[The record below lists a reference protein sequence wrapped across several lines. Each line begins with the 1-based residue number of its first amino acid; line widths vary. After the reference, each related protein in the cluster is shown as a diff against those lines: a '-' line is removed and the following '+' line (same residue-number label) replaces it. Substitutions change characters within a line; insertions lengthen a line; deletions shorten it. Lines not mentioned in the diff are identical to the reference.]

1 MQGKPFPFFV
11 YGQNYMGTLPV
22 PFIQL
27 MFENLGIS
35 YLWAELLFAL
45 INAGIITMFSIF
57 ILCETNFFTAAVFA
71 ATFVLFP
78 HDASV
83 PIVGLKPGFHHLSI
97 FFSLLNGNLLCWYI
111 NKIISDKAL
120 KVPAHLFLSFF
131 TFMVL
136 PGLTYW
142 SSKLGFLLL
151 MTIFITVLLGCRK
164 ILARKISHFY
174 PRVKALKSDLSI
186 FLITHCKVKFTLFSL
201 LVVLFLSLFFV
212 QLYPEKNLF
221 DYFSPKNIQEKS
233 VVPEIQFAPKIET
246 HQFSAVNFIALV
258 QKGFERIKNNI
269 FFMPKLYL
277 ELFSNFIHPVIFL
290 WAVLPLLLG
299 GYYYFS
305 KRKEFFS
312 FLSGNWTKIKFK
324 WIILAIPFSNI
335 LIICLRHE
343 SLNDL
348 GYIRY
353 FVSLNLS
360 ALAFIPLYFS
370 LIQKPFLK
378 NSLLTLYLFLALA
391 SYFYSQPKHYK
402 ELNDIP
408 FKINFITSMYSDQ
421 LRLSPSEKKLIHF
434 LEDEQL
440 HFGYANYWSSYRL
453 TFLTH
458 ERFIISPRPGQ
469 LIRYKPYDN
478 VVKSSKNPFYMFD
491 SKQGDDPEA
500 YKRLHPVIFKNLR
513 QKRFN
518 NILIFY

>member
-1 MQGKPFPFFV
+1 MQGKPFPFFG
-11 YGQNYMGTLPV
+11 YGPDSQAGMLAV
-22 PFIQL
+22 PIIQL

-78 HDASV
+78 HDFGV
-83 PIVGLKPGFHHLSI
+83 QIVGLKPGMHHLSI
-97 FFSLLNGNLLCWYI
+97 FISLLNGNLLCWYI

-120 KVPAHLFLSFF
+120 KISAHLFLSFF

-201 LVVLFLSLFFV
+201 LVVLFLSLLFI

-221 DYFSPKNIQEKS
+221 DYSSPKNIQEKS
-233 VVPEIQFAPKIET
+233 VVPEIPFAPKIET

-258 QKGFERIKNNI
+258 QKDFERIKNNI
-269 FFMPKLYL
+269 FFMRKLYL
-277 ELFSNFIHPVIFL
+277 KLFSNFIHPIIFL

-312 FLSGNWTKIKFK
+312 FLSGNW
-324 WIILAIPFSNI
+324 
-335 LIICLRHE
+335 
-343 SLNDL
+343 
-348 GYIRY
+348 
-353 FVSLNLS
+353 
-360 ALAFIPLYFS
+360 
-370 LIQKPFLK
+370 
-378 NSLLTLYLFLALA
+378 
-391 SYFYSQPKHYK
+391 
-402 ELNDIP
+402 
-408 FKINFITSMYSDQ
+408 
-421 LRLSPSEKKLIHF
+421 
-434 LEDEQL
+434 
-440 HFGYANYWSSYRL
+440 
-453 TFLTH
+453 
-458 ERFIISPRPGQ
+458 
-469 LIRYKPYDN
+469 
-478 VVKSSKNPFYMFD
+478 
-491 SKQGDDPEA
+491 
-500 YKRLHPVIFKNLR
+500 
-513 QKRFN
+513 
-518 NILIFY
+518 